1 MKLTNGNMWS
11 AYPQADLFLITT
23 NSTLKNNGCLVMG
36 KGIALEAA
44 QRFPALPQK
53 LGIAV
58 AREGATYG
66 LLIAKNWPTA
76 KIGAFQVKT
85 DWRKPAL
92 PELIAL
98 STQMLIDW
106 CANHPDAQVHLNFPG
121 IGAGGLYAGLVL
133 TIIQEL
139 PDTVTVWRK

>member
-1 MKLTNGNMWS
+1 MKLANGNMWS

-36 KGIALEAA
+36 KGIALETA
-44 QRFPALPQK
+44 QRFPALPHK

-58 AREGATYG
+58 AREGTTYG
-66 LLIAKNWPTA
+66 LLVAKNWPNA

-92 PELIAL
+92 PELITL
-98 STQMLIDW
+98 STQMLSDW
-106 CANHPDAQVHLNFPG
+106 CTNHPDAQVHLNFPG
-121 IGAGGLYAGLVL
+121 VGAGGLYAGLVL
-133 TIIQEL
+133 TIIREL